1 MKKASKAK
9 QTARLFCL
17 GRLLQKGKTRSAFI
31 SALTTTDVKA
41 ERFACG
47 ERRVC
52 QKKRRRPTVRESFS
66 PQEIRY
72 LKLLRKQ
79 YRTIQEASAEVAHL
93 RAVLRLPKGT
103 EHFLSDLHGEHAA
116 FLHILHNASGVIK
129 RKINDLYGDIL
140 SSHERDMLSTLIYY
154 PDEKLALLKKQGIV
168 NAEWYRL
175 TIYRL
180 LEVCRMCSVKYTRK
194 RVRDAMPRGMGALME
209 EMLLSDNTPDKEGY
223 YREVMQSILETGQSD
238 AMIIAL
244 SGVIQ
249 ALAIDRLHIIGD
261 IFDRGPRA
269 DLIMDALE
277 NYHQVDVQWGNHDI
291 AWMGAAALSEACIA
305 QVIVTSVKYGNL
317 ETLEVGYGIS
327 LRPLATLAAACYAE
341 DPCEAFLP
349 RDNGEELHEDEME
362 LARMHKAA
370 AILQFKL
377 EGQLLSRHPEYRM
390 ESRRILHHIDFENRT
405 VEIDGKA
412 YPLRSCAFPTID
424 PADPYALT
432 PLEREVM
439 ERMVLEFAHSEK
451 LQRHV
456 QFLYSAGGMYLRC
469 NGNLLYHG
477 CIPMEKN
484 GDFAIVPV
492 HVDEQ
497 LRGREATDAADVK
510 ARQGYFSTLGTQ
522 ERENGQDFLW
532 YLGSGPNSP
541 LFGKDKMA
549 TFERYFVADKATHV
563 ENKNPYYDFQ
573 NDEQTAL
580 RILGE
585 FGLSDSG
592 FIINGHVPVKLGQGE
607 SPIRAGGRLLVIDG
621 GLSRAYQPV
630 TGIAGYTLIF
640 TSHELNLVAHQ
651 PFESTAAAISAE
663 QDIHSVQSLVKQM
676 PRRLLIDDTDEGEDL
691 RCRIDDLMRLITAY
705 RKGVIKEARG

>member
-1 MKKASKAK
+1 M
-9 QTARLFCL
+9 RD
-17 GRLLQKGKTRSAFI
+17 GRI
-31 SALTTTDVKA
+31 
-41 ERFACG
+41 
-47 ERRVC
+47 
-52 QKKRRRPTVRESFS
+52 S
-66 PQEIRY
+66 PQDVRY
-72 LKLLRKQ
+72 LKLLRKT

-129 RKINDLYGDIL
+129 QKINDLYGNIL
-140 SSHERDMLSTLIYY
+140 STHERDMLATLVYY

-180 LEVCRMCSVKYTRK
+180 VELCRKCSVKYTRK
-194 RVRDAMPRGMGALME
+194 RVRDAMPREMGALIDE
-209 EMLLSDNTPDKEGY
+209 LLLSDGTPDKEGY
-223 YREVMQSILETGQSD
+223 YAEVMASILETGQAD

-244 SGVIQ
+244 SGLVQ
-249 ALAIDRLHIIGD
+249 TLAIDRLHIIGD

-277 NYHQVDVQWGNHDI
+277 SYHQVDVQWGNHDI

-327 LRPLATLAAACYAE
+327 LRPLATLAMNCYGD
-341 DPCEAFLP
+341 DPCAEFRP

-377 EGQLLSRHPEYRM
+377 EGQLLARHPEYGM
-390 ESRRILHHIDFENRT
+390 EGRRLLHRIDFEQKTVT
-405 VEIDGKA
+405 VEGET
-412 YPLRSCAFPTID
+412 YPLRSCLFPTID

-439 ERMVLEFAHSEK
+439 DRLVLEFAHSEK

-456 QFLYSAGGMYLRC
+456 QFLYSTGGMYLRC

-477 CIPMEKN
+477 CIPMEED
-484 GDFAIVPV
+484 GSFAPIPV
-492 HVDEQ
+492 SGGEV
-497 LRGREATDAADVK
+497 LRGREAIDAADLL
-510 ARQGYFSTLGTQ
+510 ARQGYFAALGQPERQ
-522 ERENGQDFLW
+522 EGQDFLW
-532 YLGSGPNSP
+532 YLGCGPMSP
-541 LFGKDKMA
+541 LFGKSRMA
-549 TFERYFVADKATHV
+549 TFERYFIEDKRAHV
-563 ENKNPYYDFQ
+563 EVKNAYYDYQ
-573 NDEQTAL
+573 DDEQTAL
-580 RILGE
+580 RILRE
-585 FGLSDSG
+585 FDLADAG

-607 SPIRAGGRLLVIDG
+607 SPIKAGGRLLVIDG
-621 GLSRAYQPV
+621 GLSRAYQKV

-640 TSHELNLVAHQ
+640 SSHELSLVAHQ
-651 PFESTAAAISAE
+651 PFESTASAISAE
-663 QDIHSVQSLVKQM
+663 QDIHSVHTIVKTM
-676 PRRLLIDDTDEGEDL
+676 PRRLLIADTDEGDEL
-691 RCRIDDLMRLITAY
+691 RGRIDDLMALITAY
-705 RKGVIKEARG
+705 RSGVIKELHR

>member
-1 MKKASKAK
+1 M
-9 QTARLFCL
+9 
-17 GRLLQKGKTRSAFI
+17 
-31 SALTTTDVKA
+31 
-41 ERFACG
+41 
-47 ERRVC
+47 
-52 QKKRRRPTVRESFS
+52 REEPFS
-66 PQEIRY
+66 QQDIRY
-72 LKLLRKQ
+72 LNLLRKQ

-129 RKINDLYGDIL
+129 RKINDLYKDIL
-140 SSHERDMLSTLIYY
+140 STHERDMLSTLIYY
-154 PDEKLALLKKQGIV
+154 PDEKLALLKKQKV
-168 NAEWYRL
+168 VCEEWYRL

-180 LEVCRMCSVKYTRK
+180 VEVCRVCSVKYTRK
-194 RVRDAMPRGMGALME
+194 RVRDTMPREMGALIE
-209 EMLLSDNTPDKEGY
+209 ELLLSDGTPDKEGY
-223 YREVMQSILETGQSD
+223 YREVMQSILETGQAD

-244 SGVIQ
+244 SRVIQ

-327 LRPLATLAAACYAE
+327 LRPLSTLAMTCYGD

-349 RDNGEELHEDEME
+349 RDNGEELQDDEME

-377 EGQLLSRHPEYRM
+377 EGQLLERHPEYGM
-390 ESRRILHHIDFENRT
+390 ESRRLLHRIDFENKT
-405 VEIDGKA
+405 VEVDGTV
-412 YPLRSCAFPTID
+412 YPLRSCSFPTVD

-439 ERMVLEFAHSEK
+439 DRLVLEFAHSEK

-477 CIPMEKN
+477 CIPMEED
-484 GDFAIVPV
+484 GSFAPIPV
-492 HVDEQ
+492 SAKSS
-497 LRGREATDAADVK
+497 LSGRAAIDAADQL
-510 ARQGYFSTLGTQ
+510 ARQGYFAKLGQQQRQT
-522 ERENGQDFLW
+522 GQDFLW

-541 LFGKDKMA
+541 LFGKSKMA
-549 TFERYFVADKATHV
+549 TFERYFIADKASHAEV
-563 ENKNPYYDFQ
+563 KNAYYDYQ
-573 NDEQTAL
+573 NDEATAL
-580 RILGE
+580 RILRE
-585 FGLSDSG
+585 FDLSDSG
-592 FIINGHVPVKLGQGE
+592 FIINGHVPVKLSKGE
-607 SPIRAGGRLLVIDG
+607 SPIKAGGKLLVIDG

-651 PFESTAAAISAE
+651 PFESTASAISSE

-676 PRRLLIDDTDEGEDL
+676 PRRLLIADTDDGAAL
-691 RCRIDDLMRLITAY
+691 RERIDDLMALIEAY
-705 RKGVIKEARG
+705 RSGVIKEARG